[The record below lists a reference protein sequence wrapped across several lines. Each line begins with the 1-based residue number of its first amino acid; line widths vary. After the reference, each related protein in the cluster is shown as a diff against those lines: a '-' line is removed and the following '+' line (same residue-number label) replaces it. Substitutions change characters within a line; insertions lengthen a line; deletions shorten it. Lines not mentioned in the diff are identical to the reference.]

1 MEKNFDVVAR
11 PSHYAEGRKYEPKD
25 VIRDWGLNFNL
36 GSAVKYISR
45 AGRKDD
51 ILQDLRKAI
60 QFIQFEIDAIE
71 EERVNLFEGRVGSS
85 LGEHGHGIFQW
96 NFKESSYF
104 IDESIEEER
113 NRAEEHNRLFI
124 EEQERYFNEIVKSK
138 NFVSLN
144 EIAEALGFNRS
155 PKYLRYGFDEEFEI
169 DYSDGFITLYPI
181 QLI

>member
-25 VIRDWGLNFNL
+25 VIRDWNLNFNL

-71 EERVNLFEGRVGSS
+71 EERVNLFEGRAGSAS
-85 LGEHGHGIFQW
+85 EERTHGLFQW

-138 NFVSLN
+138 KFVSLN
-144 EIAEALGFNRS
+144 EIAEGLGFKRNL
-155 PKYLRYGFDEEFEI
+155 KYIGYGFDEEFKI
-169 DYSDGFITLYPI
+169 DYSNGFVTLYPVRFF
-181 QLI
+181 